1 MADQIRVL
9 VVDDIPETRDHLT
22 KLLGFESDIDV
33 VGSAASGHEALEMA
47 VRLSPDV
54 ILMDINMPDM
64 DGIAA
69 TEQLSSIAPAA
80 AVVMMSVQ
88 GEADYLRRSMLAGA
102 REFLVKPFS
111 SDELTASIRQVSARE
126 RDKQSRMAAVP
137 VPVGMVAPPTG
148 RVGGSGEPGVVV
160 AVFSP
165 KGGVGR
171 TTVAVNLAVAAATE
185 LGKKVVIMDGS
196 FQFGDVGV
204 LLNLNPKSKSIA
216 DLIPEIDAGSLDSL
230 DTFLINHTAGIRVLL
245 APPSPETA
253 EMITAA
259 GVKTVLDRLRAD
271 HDLVVVD
278 CTSYFND
285 TTLAILDAAD
295 IILTMLSLEITSIKN
310 MRLFLEVAEQ
320 LGYENGKVRLV
331 LNRADSALGI
341 RVADVEHSIGRKV
354 DETIVSDGR
363 SVVYALNRGVP
374 FFLSNREAQVSQD
387 ILRLAKSVVGEQ
399 PRPPT
404 TTVARQPRR
413 SRCSHGDEC
422 RDSRPLGARRGVG
435 DVPPEAN
442 RERPTGC
449 AGAPSSAPP
458 PPGGELP
465 PSGAPPNVPTT
476 GRLSSQAPVRESFR
490 DVKFRIQS
498 RVIQDLDPKLDLS
511 NQVEVRRQIEEIF
524 GKVIDE
530 EGLALTRAER
540 VRMLEQ
546 ITDEII
552 GLGPLEPLLRDETV
566 TEVMVNGPNQVYV
579 ERTGKLEVT
588 DVVFQNDDHV
598 MRIIDRIV
606 APLGRRIDES
616 SPMVDARLPDGSRVN
631 AIIPPLSLVGP
642 CITIRKFSAI
652 PLHRG
657 RPDPV
662 RHR

>member
-33 VGSAASGHEALEMA
+33 VGSAASGREALEMA
-47 VRLSPDV
+47 ARLQPDV
-54 ILMDINMPDM
+54 VLMDINMPDM

-69 TEQLSSIAPAA
+69 TEQLASVVPGA

-126 RDKQSRMAAVP
+126 RDKQSRMAVTSMAT
-137 VPVGMVAPPTG
+137 VAATNG
-148 RVGGSGEPGVVV
+148 TRSSEQGEPGTVV
-160 AVFSP
+160 AIFSP

-216 DLIPEIDAGSLDSL
+216 DLIPELEAGELESI

-253 EMITAA
+253 EMITAS
-259 GVKTVLDRLRAD
+259 GVKKVLERLRAD

-295 IILTMLSLEITSIKN
+295 VILTMLSLEITSIKN

-320 LGYENGKVRLV
+320 LGYEKGKVRLV

-354 DETIVSDGR
+354 DETVVSDGR

-387 ILRLAKSVVGEQ
+387 ILRLARSVVGGQ
-399 PRPPT
+399 
-404 TTVARQPRR
+404 
-413 SRCSHGDEC
+413 
-422 RDSRPLGARRGVG
+422 
-435 DVPPEAN
+435 
-442 RERPTGC
+442 
-449 AGAPSSAPP
+449 
-458 PPGGELP
+458 
-465 PSGAPPNVPTT
+465 
-476 GRLSSQAPVRESFR
+476 SQ
-490 DVKFRIQS
+490 
-498 RVIQDLDPKLDLS
+498 
-511 NQVEVRRQIEEIF
+511 
-524 GKVIDE
+524 
-530 EGLALTRAER
+530 
-540 VRMLEQ
+540 
-546 ITDEII
+546 TD
-552 GLGPLEPLLRDETV
+552 T
-566 TEVMVNGPNQVYV
+566 
-579 ERTGKLEVT
+579 
-588 DVVFQNDDHV
+588 
-598 MRIIDRIV
+598 
-606 APLGRRIDES
+606 
-616 SPMVDARLPDGSRVN
+616 VDAGKSTQKK
-631 AIIPPLSLVGP
+631 SLFAW
-642 CITIRKFSAI
+642 R
-652 PLHRG
+652 
-657 RPDPV
+657 
-662 RHR
+662 

>member
-33 VGSAASGHEALEMA
+33 VGSAASGREALEMA

-69 TEQLSSIAPAA
+69 TEQLSSTFPSA

-111 SDELTASIRQVSARE
+111 SDELTASIRQISARE
-126 RDKQSRMAAVP
+126 RDKQSRMAVASLAASNGSGAAV
-137 VPVGMVAPPTG
+137 GSGGASG
-148 RVGGSGEPGVVV
+148 RTGEPGVVV

-204 LLNLNPKSKSIA
+204 LLNLNPRSKSIA
-216 DLIPEIDAGSLDSL
+216 DLIPELDAGELDSI

-259 GVKTVLDRLRAD
+259 GVKKVVETLRRD

-295 IILTMLSLEITSIKN
+295 VILTMLSLEITSIKN

-320 LGYENGKVRLV
+320 LGYESGKVRLI

-387 ILRLAKSVVGEQ
+387 ILRLARSVVGE
-399 PRPPT
+399 
-404 TTVARQPRR
+404 R
-413 SRCSHGDEC
+413 SRTAAGD
-422 RDSRPLGARRGVG
+422 
-435 DVPPEAN
+435 
-442 RERPTGC
+442 
-449 AGAPSSAPP
+449 
-458 PPGGELP
+458 
-465 PSGAPPNVPTT
+465 
-476 GRLSSQAPVRESFR
+476 
-490 DVKFRIQS
+490 
-498 RVIQDLDPKLDLS
+498 
-511 NQVEVRRQIEEIF
+511 
-524 GKVIDE
+524 
-530 EGLALTRAER
+530 
-540 VRMLEQ
+540 
-546 ITDEII
+546 
-552 GLGPLEPLLRDETV
+552 
-566 TEVMVNGPNQVYV
+566 
-579 ERTGKLEVT
+579 
-588 DVVFQNDDHV
+588 
-598 MRIIDRIV
+598 DRK
-606 APLGRRIDES
+606 S
-616 SPMVDARLPDGSRVN
+616 TQKK
-631 AIIPPLSLVGP
+631 SLFAW
-642 CITIRKFSAI
+642 R
-652 PLHRG
+652 
-657 RPDPV
+657 
-662 RHR
+662 